1 MALQSVDNLVVQ
13 TGDLLHLFLL
23 GQRSAHEVIRMDVLR
38 DFADVPASE
47 FLVLRSHVCAGNRL
61 TLPLWNVGFVDPS
74 DELEFVV

>member
-1 MALQSVDNLVVQ
+1 MALQFVDNLVVQ

-47 FLVLRSHVCAGNRL
+47 LLLIRSYFFAGYRGTPIFWDVVLVYPCDESK
-61 TLPLWNVGFVDPS
+61 FVI
-74 DELEFVV
+74 